1 MRRVRGARGRRGG
14 FTIVEILVVVIIIAV
29 LATLIVPSL
38 FGRVGSAKR
47 SVAKRNLA
55 VIESAI
61 EMFSSDYGR
70 LPDSL
75 DELVDRP
82 ADIAEMDWNPP
93 ALRAKDLKDPWKRAY
108 LYQAPGEHGP
118 YDLYTLGGD
127 GQEGGEKEDADVVNW
142 E

>member
-1 MRRVRGARGRRGG
+1 MRRTRAARGRRGG

-29 LATLIVPSL
+29 LATLIVPAY

-70 LPDSL
+70 LPEGL
-75 DELVDRP
+75 DELVERP
-82 ADIAEMDWNPP
+82 ADVAEMDWNPP
-93 ALRAKDLKDPWKRAY
+93 ALKPKNLKDPWSRAY
-108 LYQAPGEHGP
+108 LYQAPGEHGA
-118 YDLYTLGGD
+118 YDLYTLGRD
-127 GQEGGEKEDADVVNW
+127 GQEAGEKEDADVVN
-142 E
+142 